1 MVTRLK
7 GLLRIYQNTSSRLGP
22 SFVSKSEFRKLD
34 VYRSLCCS
42 RTTTTTRTRRID
54 DTFEKGRNLTIAL
67 AAITTITYIDETKT
81 NTKTKG
87 TIFSSCEKKE
97 DEDGQSFEKQQQK
110 QQQQQQQ
117 PAIEEKGTKKDEAKS
132 EEQPDVDVD
141 VDVDEDEPTTCTI
154 CLINRQGPCRPYW
167 RKFERCMKENSA
179 KDDDDGDGNG
189 DGDGNKEGKES
200 SESSSMSEKCD
211 VYMLP
216 WIKCIQQFRNRYTSI
231 SNAYFQKEMIDKVED
246 TFEVDERVLLDIKDV
261 STIVEIGSDWKKVVA
276 GNSSSDN
283 DIEEQKDKHVNVD
296 DVLVEGVARINLWD
310 PEGERQVEL
319 AYIKDQDGLLLGYDQ
334 FSYLKKNSGDENE
347 NDNDNDNDD
356 GDNSEPQSKG
366 VIGKVGEC
374 NFHVNPETTKS
385 IQIFALY
392 RSTVE
397 GSDIP
402 KASVEGNSDIPKAS
416 VEEDSDI
423 PKASVEDSD
432 IQKASVEDND
442 IPNTEAP
449 AEASTSNK
457 VMFYSSLIPM
467 DKVKVQDIVEV
478 QVADDGDKGHSRET
492 DESKT
497 S

>member
-423 PKASVEDSD
+423 PKASVED
-432 IQKASVEDND
+432 ND

-478 QVADDGDKGHSRET
+478 QVADDGDKGHSREK